1 MQTQLCESTTQNEEN
16 KVEDD
21 VYNRIMG
28 VDTKSGG
35 SLIGLYGTP
44 PPPPPPLPS
53 HVEALKMVEEKNA
66 EVVEMK
72 ERLASVEQT
81 CSQMAAQMSQ
91 MLSMMATM
99 QKPSLEGNVPN
110 AVSFSLFI
118 ARNSNVYFC

>member
-1 MQTQLCESTTQNEEN
+1 
-16 KVEDD
+16 
-21 VYNRIMG
+21 MG